1 MKKIINEYLK
11 NLNSTINNLD
21 QNEFLEILEILKIAR
36 KNRRNIF
43 IFGNGG
49 SAATASHFVCD
60 INKGAS
66 NNLDPR
72 FKVICLN
79 DNIPTLTAYGNDMGY
94 EHVFKEQLENFL
106 IKDDI
111 VIAISGSGNSKNIIN
126 AIEYAN
132 EKQAVVIGIT
142 GFDGGKL
149 KKLSNYSLNAN
160 INDMQISED
169 IHMIWVHVMLK
180 CLIS

>member
-1 MKKIINEYLK
+1 MKTIISDYLK
-11 NLNSTINNLD
+11 NVNDSITKLD
-21 QNEFLEILEILKIAR
+21 ENEFLKIIELLKHAR
-36 KNRRNIF
+36 KNKKNIF

-60 INKGAS
+60 INKGA
-66 NNLDPR
+66 NNNFEPR

-94 EHVFKEQLENFL
+94 EFVFKEQLENFL
-106 IKDDI
+106 NKEDV